1 MEQVFAADVLDR
13 NTQMTLVAVF
23 AALALLMA
31 SVGLYGV
38 LSYMVARRIPEI
50 GVRVALGAQRATVV
64 AEIVR
69 GALVLAATGVV
80 LGAIGAFAATKLLT
94 ASLFS
99 VSRAD
104 PATFVATSAL
114 VLVMSLVACWLPAQ
128 RAASVDP
135 LTALRAE

>member
-1 MEQVFAADVLDR
+1 
-13 NTQMTLVAVF
+13 
-23 AALALLMA
+23 
-31 SVGLYGV
+31 
-38 LSYMVARRIPEI
+38 
-50 GVRVALGAQRATVV
+50 
-64 AEIVR
+64 
-69 GALVLAATGVV
+69 VV

-104 PATFVATSAL
+104 PATFAGTSAL
-114 VLVMSLVACWLPAQ
+114 VLVMSFVACWLPAQ